1 MKNII
6 EKHIV
11 GDFYYIDNSIGNI
24 IINKFTDEIIVPNKK
39 IYR

>member
-11 GDFYYIDNSIGNI
+11 GDFYYINNFIGI
-24 IINKFTDEIIVPNKK
+24 IINEFTDEIILPNKK
-39 IYR
+39 IYRR